1 MSKYLNNGKIKRVP
15 MDSKGIINIELLF
28 CTLIVIL
35 LLIVNLPMIENG
47 LNSNIE
53 IHENSKAR
61 ILANHIADS
70 INEANSNEYGFRK
83 KIKLPES
90 IDGNFYRIVV
100 NEREA
105 IIEFN
110 NKKEK
115 SVINPIKLVDSS
127 NKTIES
133 MELYN
138 GRIYLIEKTL
148 INDNRTNTIN
158 QSSILIRQVE
168 D

>member
-1 MSKYLNNGKIKRVP
+1 

-35 LLIVNLPMIENG
+35 LLIVNLPMIENS

-53 IHENSKAR
+53 IHENSKGR
-61 ILANHIADS
+61 ILANHIAGS
-70 INEANSNEYGFRK
+70 INEVNSNEYGFGK

-105 IIEFN
+105 IVEFN
-110 NKKEK
+110 NKKGK
-115 SVINPIKLVDSS
+115 STINPIKLVDSS
-127 NKTIES
+127 NKSIENI
-133 MELYN
+133 ELYN
-138 GRIYLIEKTL
+138 GRTYLIEKTL
-148 INDNRTNTIN
+148 VNDNKTDKIN
-158 QSSILIRQVE
+158 QSSILIRQVGN
-168 D
+168 

>member
-1 MSKYLNNGKIKRVP
+1 
-15 MDSKGIINIELLF
+15 MDSKGIVNIELLF

-53 IHENSKAR
+53 IHENSKGR

-90 IDGNFYRIVV
+90 IDGNFYKVIV
-100 NEREA
+100 NERET
-105 IIEFN
+105 IVEFN
-110 NKKEK
+110 NKKGK
-115 SVINPIKLVDSS
+115 SVLHPIKLVDSS
-127 NKTIES
+127 NKTIENI
-133 MELYN
+133 ELYN
-138 GRIYLIEKTL
+138 GRTYLIEKTL
-148 INDNRTNTIN
+148 INDNKTNTIN

>member
-1 MSKYLNNGKIKRVP
+1 
-15 MDSKGIINIELLF
+15 MDSKGIVNIELLF

-53 IHENSKAR
+53 IHENSKGR

-70 INEANSNEYGFRK
+70 INEVNSNEYGFGK

-90 IDGNFYRIVV
+90 IDGNFYRILV
-100 NEREA
+100 NERET
-105 IIEFN
+105 IVEFN
-110 NKKEK
+110 DKKGK
-115 SVINPIKLVDSS
+115 STINPIKLVDSS
-127 NKTIES
+127 NKTLENI
-133 MELYN
+133 ELYN
-138 GRIYLIEKTL
+138 GRTYLIEKTL
-148 INDNRTNTIN
+148 VNDNKTNTIN

-168 D
+168 N